1 MAKKKPIKLHKG
13 DVKMLALLCKTS
25 TRTVYSALHWHADTE
40 KENEVRDQCMKY
52 FNYKK
57 F

>member
-1 MAKKKPIKLHKG
+1 MAKRKPIKLHKG

-40 KENEVRDQCMKY
+40 KENEVRNTCMKY
-52 FNYKK
+52 FDYKK